1 MKMVKVTQ
9 KYGFKNEIEMNLY
22 INIDRIVTMS
32 IDPDDKDTII
42 ELDDRDDCITSI
54 VESPEEILN
63 RMKHAEDF

>member
-42 ELDDRDDCITSI
+42 ELDDRDDCITNI
-54 VESPEEILN
+54 VETPEEILN
-63 RMKHAEDF
+63 NMKHAEDF